1 MLFLESGAPWCSYLM
16 GVGAE
21 LETMLE
27 NESEKKK
34 TTVNNPNVDYYK
46 VNKLYIV

>member
-1 MLFLESGAPWCSYLM
+1 MYVPLVIGLYLM

-27 NESEKKK
+27 NESEKKRLREQ
-34 TTVNNPNVDYYK
+34 P
-46 VNKLYIV
+46 